1 MGVQLAK
8 KKREKTKTRVKRVLC
23 TLFSPIQANGV
34 LLREVLVQ
42 KGKLWVRQT
51 LDFLL
56 EHIMDKGLENGVVWQ
71 PGLNLAKS
79 CTLSLR
85 NAGYSC

>member
-8 KKREKTKTRVKRVLC
+8 KEAVREKKKVKRVLR

-51 LDFLL
+51 LHFVLL
-56 EHIMDKGLENGVVWQ
+56 HKMKKALENCVVWC
-71 PGLNLAKS
+71 GNLARS

-85 NAGYSC
+85 NTGYSS

>member
-8 KKREKTKTRVKRVLC
+8 EAVREREKQKTKVNRVLR
-23 TLFSPIQANGV
+23 TLFSPYSSDV

-42 KGKLWVRQT
+42 KEKPWVRQT

-56 EHIMDKGLENGVVWQ
+56 EHIKSKGLESRWCGSQ
-71 PGLNLAKS
+71 G
-79 CTLSLR
+79 
-85 NAGYSC
+85 

>member
-8 KKREKTKTRVKRVLC
+8 KEALREKKKTKVKSVLR

-56 EHIMDKGLENGVVWQ
+56 EHIMNKGLENGVVWCGS
-71 PGLNLAKS
+71 PG
-79 CTLSLR
+79 
-85 NAGYSC
+85 